1 MSTSDKQKEQISD
14 MVSLMKEGYGKS
26 VFTVD
31 DILDSGMNISHAG
44 GVTAILKSAE
54 GWVEII
60 NTVSKLIAT
69 IRVVLN
75 RVDPELDLSKWKT
88 SDLLKVEIRYMEADQ
103 SAGMRVEIA
112 EVATGD
118 QAVDM
123 IVAAIVNGLR
133 TGEKTTI
140 R

>member
-31 DILDSGMNISHAG
+31 DILDSGMNISHVG
-44 GVTAILKSAE
+44 GVTAILKAAE

-103 SAGMRVEIA
+103 SAGMRVEIK

-118 QAVDM
+118 PAVDM
-123 IVAAIVNGLR
+123 IVAAIVNGLL
-133 TGEKTTI
+133 TGENTTI

>member
-31 DILDSGMNISHAG
+31 DILDSGMNISHVG
-44 GVTAILKSAE
+44 GVTAILKAAE

-103 SAGMRVEIA
+103 SAGMRVEIK

-118 QAVDM
+118 PAVDM

-133 TGEKTTI
+133 TGENTTI

>member
-31 DILDSGMNISHAG
+31 DILDSGMNISHVG
-44 GVTAILKSAE
+44 GVTAILKAAE

-103 SAGMRVEIA
+103 SAGMRVEIKG
-112 EVATGD
+112 VATGNE
-118 QAVDM
+118 M
-123 IVAAIVNGLR
+123 IDAMVEAIVDGLR
-133 TGEKTTI
+133 TGENTTI

>member
-1 MSTSDKQKEQISD
+1 
-14 MVSLMKEGYGKS
+14 
-26 VFTVD
+26 
-31 DILDSGMNISHAG
+31 
-44 GVTAILKSAE
+44 
-54 GWVEII
+54 
-60 NTVSKLIAT
+60 
-69 IRVVLN
+69 VLN

-133 TGEKTTI
+133 TGEKTII

>member
-1 MSTSDKQKEQISD
+1 
-14 MVSLMKEGYGKS
+14 
-26 VFTVD
+26 
-31 DILDSGMNISHAG
+31 MNISHVG
-44 GVTAILKSAE
+44 GVTAILKAAE

-103 SAGMRVEIA
+103 SAGMRVEIKG
-112 EVATGD
+112 VATGNE
-118 QAVDM
+118 M
-123 IVAAIVNGLR
+123 IDAMVEAIVDGLR
-133 TGEKTTI
+133 TGENTTI

>member
-1 MSTSDKQKEQISD
+1 MSTSDKQNEQISD

-31 DILDSGMNISHAG
+31 DILDSGMNISHVG
-44 GVTAILKSAE
+44 GVTAILKAAE

-103 SAGMRVEIA
+103 SAGMRVEIKG
-112 EVATGD
+112 VATGNE
-118 QAVDM
+118 M
-123 IVAAIVNGLR
+123 IDAMVEAIVDGLR
-133 TGEKTTI
+133 TGENTTI